1 MNTNTVHVSARV
13 AIQAAVLP
21 CNGKHVPDPLIK
33 VRPVGQREEWVEWA
47 ISQNLTDRWG
57 EINDADAANK
67 PLKSLE
73 KDDELL
79 ERLRA
84 QMWDESTFV
93 VRKDGTFGILFEVEY
108 CSQESEEGS
117 AGKDEFKPHEVVVK
131 ALLAQMTQLAEKFP
145 GVLFAVP
152 HEAEVYNGRPAA
164 WAFVADGLLSES
176 QRAEL
181 GSALLA
187 L

>member
-1 MNTNTVHVSARV
+1 MNTNTVNVSARV
-13 AIQAAVLP
+13 AIHAAVVP
-21 CNGKHVPDPLIK
+21 INGKDVPDPLIQ
-33 VRPVGQREEWVEWA
+33 VRPVGQSEEWVEWA

-57 EINDADAANK
+57 EINDADADNK

-73 KDDELL
+73 KDEELL

-84 QMWDESTFV
+84 QMWEESTFV
-93 VRKDGTFGILFEVEY
+93 VRKDGKFGILFEVEY
-108 CSQESEEGS
+108 CSQESEEGT
-117 AGKDEFKPHEVVVK
+117 AENDEFKPHEIVVK
-131 ALLAQMTQLAEKFP
+131 ALLDQMSNFAEKFP

-152 HEAEVYNGRPAA
+152 HEHEVYNGRPAA
-164 WAFVADGLLSES
+164 WAFVIDGLLDEK

-181 GSALLA
+181 GGALLA